1 MCGITKE
8 GTVSLIIYLIVLQF
22 SVMTKSSKL
31 NYNYYFYYFFL
42 HRYDIV
48 RFVWTLVLVGWF
60 CIRIQM
66 AKLNKM
72 YSSS

>member
-1 MCGITKE
+1 
-8 GTVSLIIYLIVLQF
+8 
-22 SVMTKSSKL
+22 MTKSSKL
-31 NYNYYFYYFFL
+31 NYNYSFYYFFL

-72 YSSS
+72 YSSSRQFKTKERRKTVRKKLLNPKDLT